1 MIGDS
6 KVHEETDLSADP
18 QENPSN
24 HVFARNAEAPDLC
37 MIQKPLKSYVWTAA

>member
-1 MIGDS
+1 M
-6 KVHEETDLSADP
+6 KKPTYLHLK
-18 QENPSN
+18 ENPSN